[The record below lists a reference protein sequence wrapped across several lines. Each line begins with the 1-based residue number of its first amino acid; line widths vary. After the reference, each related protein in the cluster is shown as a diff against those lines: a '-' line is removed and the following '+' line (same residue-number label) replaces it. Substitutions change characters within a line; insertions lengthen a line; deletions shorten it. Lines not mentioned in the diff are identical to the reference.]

1 MDFEKA
7 LLDPSGVFGRPKDIL
22 EEKSLSREQKIRI
35 LRRWEY
41 DVRELEVAEEENMAG
56 GPPSRLAEVLEAL
69 HTLAAKI
76 DVEHSPP
83 TKQGGE

>member
-1 MDFEKA
+1 MDFERAKLNPDSQFNRPSD
-7 LLDPSGVFGRPKDIL
+7 LLTENTLTRD
-22 EEKSLSREQKIRI
+22 QKITI

-41 DVRELEVAEEENMAG
+41 DSRELAVAEEENMGG
-56 GPPSRLAEVLEAL
+56 GPPCMLPEVLEAL
-69 HTLAAKI
+69 HRLNAEI